1 VAELEDIRRA
11 LSDIPTGTEGTIIQ
25 LRSGDGFHGEFLGF
39 DGSVARLRTARGD
52 EHLPLADIT
61 GVQFDAWS
69 KGPE

>member
-1 VAELEDIRRA
+1 VAELEDVRRV
-11 LSDIPTGTEGTIIQ
+11 LSEIPRGTEGITIE
-25 LRSGDGFHGEFLGF
+25 LRSGDGFQGEFLGF

-52 EHLPLADIT
+52 EHLPLADIA